1 MLRQILCEFLQ
12 THSRLLQTGLR
23 GLQDPQILNRR
34 CTLIPLI
41 DWDIT
46 NYAAS
51 SAAPAPASGL
61 STNQAYELV
70 ASRIPPVPEHCI
82 ELCSRLG
89 GTVQDVRDRADRAWI
104 AGCWARAALDAEVP
118 KPRPTGKL
126 PTYLK
131 PQVYIIL
138 KAKSIAAPTRVACA
152 ADYFKL
158 VPRFEDSISHSFPSL
173 AEGKVYCIGAGVRF
187 PDPWEQ

>member
-1 MLRQILCEFLQ
+1 MLQPILCEFLL
-12 THSRLLQTGLR
+12 TPSRQLQIGHLGL
-23 GLQDPQILNRR
+23 GDLQIPNRR
-34 CTLIPLI
+34 HTHTV
-41 DWDIT
+41 DWDIP

-51 SAAPAPASGL
+51 SATPAPASGL

-70 ASRIPPVPEHCI
+70 ASRIPPVPDHCI

-104 AGCWARAALDAEVP
+104 AGCWARAALDGEVP